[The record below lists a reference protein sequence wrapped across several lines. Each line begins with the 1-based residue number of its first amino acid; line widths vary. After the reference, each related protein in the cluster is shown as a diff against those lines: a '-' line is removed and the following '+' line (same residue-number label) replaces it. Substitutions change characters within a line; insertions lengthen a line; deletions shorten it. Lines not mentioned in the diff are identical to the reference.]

1 MWTISVSTGAGWL
14 SRSGPEVNEASQ
26 FSGGV
31 VFVPP
36 GKGHTRHNHPGA
48 EEIIFI
54 IKGRG
59 EQMVE
64 DEDGNPETRE
74 VGPGCTVFIPE
85 SRFHSTQN
93 TGSEPMEIFVVY
105 SPAGPETGL
114 TRTSGLSHH
123 SRRKRLTFRHRQSQ
137 GLIHEHAFCIDG

>member
-1 MWTISVSTGAGWL
+1 MGNTDNLFVYPQDVDNFGFDWGRLALTVGPDVNGAG
-14 SRSGPEVNEASQ
+14 N
-26 FSGGV
+26 FSAGV

-54 IKGRG
+54 IKGTG

-64 DEDGNPETRE
+64 DEDGTPVTRK

-85 SRFHSTQN
+85 SRYHATQN
-93 TGSEPMEIFVVY
+93 TGNEPMEIFVVY
-105 SPAGPETGL
+105 SPAGPEL
-114 TRTSGLSHH
+114 ALRDLPDFHIIPAEN
-123 SRRKRLTFRHRQSQ
+123 SRS
-137 GLIHEHAFCIDG
+137 